1 MPTPNKQPKGPKL
14 IDPSLYKQAGIDQK
28 TGLPSRMVESVDLL
42 KNMKHI
48 LRLIDEQDAINR
60 YKWYNL
66 PCNISSEELERLLY
80 YKGQLCFFYF
90 KDLDE
95 FYFMPF
101 ALDGSIDFYGRYNTI
116 HPVPM
121 SSGTEGTKEEQE
133 KRKKI
138 EETQRSLLSM
148 LKLKVVKAI
157 KSLDELK
164 EEDLY
169 NSAVILWD
177 YSRQLGQ
184 NIVPRRD
191 VNDALLEVIAEIP
204 CYLRTALIA
213 STGIKG
219 MRVADADAKAEVI
232 QASNDVLK
240 CALTG
245 KLATPI
251 TSAIEIQE
259 LFEGPVG
266 KAQEY
271 LLAMQALENF
281 RLSTY
286 GLENGGLFEKKAH
299 KLETEQQMNDSTV
312 GLVYEDGLAIRQ
324 NFCNIVNSIWGTAI
338 WCMPSESVTG
348 SDVNGDGYMFD
359 NNDAGQNSGIESSNQ
374 DQTGGNQ

>member
-1 MPTPNKQPKGPKL
+1 MGKKTPFM
-14 IDPSLYKQAGIDQK
+14 IDPSLYKMAGIDLK
-28 TGLPSRMVESVDLL
+28 SGLPTRVVDGEHL
-42 KNMKHI
+42 KASMKHI
-48 LRLIDEQDAINR
+48 MRLIDEQDAVNR

-80 YKGQLCFFYF
+80 LKGQLCFFYF

-101 ALDGSIDFYGRYNTI
+101 ALDGSIDFYGRYNRI

-121 SSGTEGTKEEQE
+121 SSGTEEAKEQE
-133 KRKKI
+133 KS
-138 EETQRSLLSM
+138 QRALLSM
-148 LKLKVVKAI
+148 LKLNVVKAI

-177 YSRQLGQ
+177 YSRQIGQ
-184 NIVPRRD
+184 NIIPRAD
-191 VNDALLEVIAEIP
+191 VNDPLLEVISEIP
-204 CYLRTALIA
+204 CFLRTALIA
-213 STGIKG
+213 STGVKG
-219 MRVADADAKAEVI
+219 MRVSDADAKNEVKI
-232 QASNDVLK
+232 GSAQVLN
-240 CALTG
+240 CALSG
-245 KLATPI
+245 ELATPI
-251 TSAIEIQE
+251 TSTIEIQE
-259 LFEGPVG
+259 LFDGPTG

-299 KLETEQQMNDSTV
+299 KLEEEQEMNTSTV

-324 NFCNIVNSIWGTAI
+324 NFCNIVNSIWGTSI
-338 WCMPSESVTG
+338 WCMPSESVVAG
-348 SDVNGDGYMFD
+348 DIDGDGLAFD
-359 NNDAGQNSGIESSNQ
+359 NNEGGENSGIEASP
-374 DQTGGNQ
+374 DEEGGQQ

>member
-1 MPTPNKQPKGPKL
+1 MPQVNKPKTPYM
-14 IDPSLYKQAGIDQK
+14 IDPSLYKQAGIDPV
-28 TGLPSRMVESVDLL
+28 TGAPTRMVNAVDLL
-42 KNMKHI
+42 RNMKHVM
-48 LRLIDEQDAINR
+48 RLIDEQDAVNR
-60 YKWYNL
+60 YKWFNL

-90 KDLDE
+90 KELDE

-121 SSGTEGTKEEQE
+121 SSGTEGTKEEQA
-133 KRKKI
+133 KRQKI
-138 EETQRSLLSM
+138 YAKQLALLST
-148 LKLKVVKAI
+148 LRLNVVKAI

-169 NSAVILWD
+169 NSTVILWD

-184 NIVPRRD
+184 NITPRAD
-191 VNDALLEVIAEIP
+191 VNDALLETIAEIP
-204 CYLRTALIA
+204 CFLRTALIA
-213 STGIKG
+213 STGIKA
-219 MRVADADAKAEVI
+219 MRVADADAKDEVTK
-232 QASNDVLK
+232 ASNDVLR

-266 KAQEY
+266 KSQEY

-286 GLENGGLFEKKAH
+286 GLDNGGLFEKKAH
-299 KLETEQQMNDSTV
+299 KLEDEQQMNSSNV

-324 NFCNIVNSIWGTAI
+324 NFCNIVNSIWGTSI

-348 SDVNGDGYMFD
+348 SDIDGDGYDFD
-359 NNDAGQNSGIESSNQ
+359 NNTGENSGVDSSDKGG
-374 DQTGGNQ
+374 DQ

>member
-28 TGLPSRMVESVDLL
+28 TGLPSRMVESVEML

-48 LRLIDEQDAINR
+48 VRLIDEQDAINR

-90 KDLDE
+90 KELDE

-121 SSGTEGTKEEQE
+121 SSGTEGTKVEQE

-138 EETQRSLLSM
+138 VDTQRELLSK
-148 LKLKVVKAI
+148 LRLKVVKAI

-191 VNDALLEVIAEIP
+191 VNDTLLEIIAEIP
-204 CYLRTALIA
+204 CFLRTALIA

-219 MRVADADAKAEVI
+219 MRVSDADAKDEVI
-232 QASNDVLK
+232 KASNEVLK

-299 KLETEQQMNDSTV
+299 KLEEEQQMNDSTV

-338 WCMPSESVTG
+338 WCLPSESVTG

-374 DQTGGNQ
+374 EQTGGNQ

>member
-1 MPTPNKQPKGPKL
+1 MPKPPKTPFM
-14 IDPSLYKQAGIDQK
+14 IDPALYKQAGIDME
-28 TGLPSRMVESVDLL
+28 TGKPTRMVENVFML
-42 KNMKHI
+42 KNMKHL
-48 LRLIDEQDAINR
+48 LRLVDEQDAVNR
-60 YKWYNL
+60 YKWFNL

-90 KDLDE
+90 KELDE

-121 SSGTEGTKEEQE
+121 SSGTEGNKEEKALRE
-133 KRKKI
+133 KVI
-138 EETQRSLLSM
+138 EQQRALLSM
-148 LKLKVVKAI
+148 LKLKVVKAV
-157 KSLDELK
+157 KSIDELK
-164 EEDLY
+164 EDDLY

-177 YSRQLGQ
+177 YSRQIGQ
-184 NIVPRRD
+184 NITPRAD
-191 VNDALLEVIAEIP
+191 VNDTLIETIAEIP

-219 MRVADADAKAEVI
+219 MRVADADAKNEVV
-232 QASNDVLK
+232 QASNEVLK

-259 LFEGPVG
+259 LFDGPVG
-266 KAQEY
+266 KAQEF
-271 LLAMQALENF
+271 LLAMQALENL

-299 KLETEQQMNDSTV
+299 KLEDEQEMNTSTV

-348 SDVNGDGYMFD
+348 SDLDGDGLMFD
-359 NNDAGQNSGIESSNQ
+359 NNKQGENSGVETSNQ
-374 DQTGGNQ
+374 GGNE

>member
-1 MPTPNKQPKGPKL
+1 MAGKTPKGPKL

-28 TGLPSRMVESVDLL
+28 TGLPTRMVESVLML

-48 LRLIDEQDAINR
+48 MRLIDEQDAVNR

-90 KDLDE
+90 KELDE
-95 FYFMPF
+95 FYFMPY

-121 SSGTEGTKEEQE
+121 SSGTEGTKEEKDQ
-133 KRKKI
+133 RKKI
-138 EETQRSLLSM
+138 YETQRALLSM
-148 LKLKVVKAI
+148 LKLNVVKSI
-157 KSLDELK
+157 KPLNELK

-177 YSRQLGQ
+177 YSRQIGQ
-184 NIVPRRD
+184 NIVPRAD
-191 VNDALLEVIAEIP
+191 VNDTLLEAIAEIP
-204 CYLRTALIA
+204 CFLRTALIA

-219 MRVADADAKAEVI
+219 MRVADADAKAEVV

-271 LLAMQALENF
+271 LLSMQALENF

-299 KLETEQQMNDSTV
+299 KLETEQQMNTSTV

-324 NFCNIVNSIWGTAI
+324 NFCNIVNSIWGTSI
-338 WCMPSESVTG
+338 WCLPSESVTG
-348 SDVNGDGYMFD
+348 SDIDGDGYMFD
-359 NNDAGQNSGIESSNQ
+359 NNEAGENSGIESSNEPI
-374 DQTGGNQ
+374 QTGGEQ

>member
-1 MPTPNKQPKGPKL
+1 MGKNKTPFM
-14 IDPSLYKQAGIDQK
+14 IDPSVYKQAGIDLK
-28 TGLPSRMVESVDLL
+28 TGAPTRAVEGTNL
-42 KNMKHI
+42 KASMKKVM
-48 LRLIDEQDAINR
+48 RLIDEQDAVNR

-66 PCNISSEELERLLY
+66 PTNISSEELERLLY

-90 KDLDE
+90 KELDE

-101 ALDGSIDFYGRYNTI
+101 ALDGSIDFYGRYNRI

-121 SSGTEGTKEEQE
+121 SSGTEDDKKVKEIYES
-133 KRKKI
+133 
-138 EETQRSLLSM
+138 QRALLSM
-148 LKLKVVKAI
+148 LKLNVVKAI
-157 KSLDELK
+157 KPLDELK

-169 NSAVILWD
+169 NSTVILWD
-177 YSRQLGQ
+177 YSRQLGEL
-184 NIVPRRD
+184 NIPRQQ
-191 VNDALLEVIAEIP
+191 VNDPLLDVIAEIP
-204 CYLRTALIA
+204 CFLRTALIA

-219 MRVADADAKAEVI
+219 MRVADADAKEEVN
-232 QASNDVLK
+232 QAVNQVLK

-271 LLAMQALENF
+271 LLSMQALENL

-299 KLETEQQMNDSTV
+299 KLEEEQQMNTSTV

-348 SDVNGDGYMFD
+348 SDLDGDGLMFD
-359 NNDAGQNSGIESSNQ
+359 NNDGGENSGIDSSNSQ
-374 DQTGGNQ
+374 QGGEE

>member
-1 MPTPNKQPKGPKL
+1 MGKGPKL
-14 IDPSLYKQAGIDQK
+14 IDPSLYKQAGIDAK
-28 TGLPSRMVESVDLL
+28 TGLPSRMVENVLML

-48 LRLIDEQDAINR
+48 MRLIDEQDAVNR

-121 SSGTEGTKEEQE
+121 SSGTEGSKEEQE
-133 KRKKI
+133 NRKKI
-138 EETQRSLLSM
+138 YETQRALLSM
-148 LKLKVVKAI
+148 LRLNVVKAI
-157 KSLDELK
+157 KPLDELK

-177 YSRQLGQ
+177 YSRQIGQ
-184 NIVPRRD
+184 NIVPRAD
-191 VNDALLEVIAEIP
+191 VNDTLLETIAEIP
-204 CYLRTALIA
+204 CFLRTALIA

-219 MRVADADAKAEVI
+219 MRVADADAKAEVV
-232 QASNDVLK
+232 QASNDILK

-259 LFEGPVG
+259 LFDGPVG

-271 LLAMQALENF
+271 LLSMQALENF

-324 NFCNIVNSIWGTAI
+324 NFCNIVNSIWGTSI

-348 SDVNGDGYMFD
+348 SDVDGDGYMFD
-359 NNDAGQNSGIESSNQ
+359 NNEAGENSGIDSYNEPA
-374 DQTGGNQ
+374 QTGGEQ

>member
-28 TGLPSRMVESVDLL
+28 TGLPSRMVESVEML

-48 LRLIDEQDAINR
+48 VRLIDEQDAINR

-90 KDLDE
+90 KELDE

-138 EETQRSLLSM
+138 VDTQRELLSK
-148 LKLKVVKAI
+148 LRLKVVKAI

-191 VNDALLEVIAEIP
+191 VNDTLLEIIAEIP
-204 CYLRTALIA
+204 CFLRTALIA

-219 MRVADADAKAEVI
+219 MRVSDADAKDEVI
-232 QASNDVLK
+232 KASNEVLK

-299 KLETEQQMNDSTV
+299 KLEEEQQMNDSTV

-338 WCMPSESVTG
+338 WCLPSESVTG

-374 DQTGGNQ
+374 EQTGGNQ

>member
-1 MPTPNKQPKGPKL
+1 MGKGKGPQL

-28 TGLPSRMVESVDLL
+28 TGAPSRLVESVDML

-48 LRLIDEQDAINR
+48 LRLVDEQDAINR

-121 SSGTEGTKEEQE
+121 SSGTEGTKEEKE
-133 KRKKI
+133 KANKI
-138 EETQRSLLSM
+138 YAQQLAILSM

-184 NIVPRRD
+184 NIVPRKD
-191 VNDALLEVIAEIP
+191 VNDPLLEVIAEIP
-204 CYLRTALIA
+204 CFLRTALIA

-219 MRVADADAKAEVI
+219 MRVADADAKDEVI
-232 QASNDVLK
+232 RASNEVLK

-251 TSAIEIQE
+251 TSAIEFQE

-271 LLAMQALENF
+271 LLAMQALENL

-299 KLETEQQMNDSTV
+299 KLEEEQEMNTSTV

-324 NFCNIVNSIWGTAI
+324 NFCNIVNSIWGTSI

-348 SDVNGDGYMFD
+348 SDINGDGLMFD
-359 NNDAGQNSGIESSNQ
+359 NNEAGQNSGVESSNQ
-374 DQTGGNQ
+374 EQTGGEQ